1 MNILIVSSIFPPEV
15 GGPARQSWDLVKAL
29 KENTAIE
36 PTVMTFGKSNY
47 AEHIDGVTIY
57 RVNRMDTIKGFVGS
71 IIRQTNIAF
80 QLIKVIQN
88 NKIRS
93 IYCQELA
100 VFGLVTGLAARLL
113 AIPSAVKYPGDLVY
127 ELVNADKLVHE
138 ELETIFTS
146 SVKARI
152 LTLIEKMIFK
162 LHPVIVAASRY
173 QKQIL
178 VSHLKVNP
186 KKVYLL
192 PNFIKI
198 IKNSNRKLKADFKV
212 LLVNRVVPWKQI
224 DDILELVKYIK
235 NPNVSFM
242 IIGAPADLDHKIKH
256 LGFNLKI
263 ESIPFVS
270 PLEVAKYYKKADLF
284 LSLSRYEPFGI
295 VFIEAAMAGLP
306 VVAPKIGGIP
316 EVVHDGQTGYLYK
329 VNDWQD
335 AAFKIDQIA
344 SDPILYERMS
354 KQALK
359 ATNEYN
365 IEHNIEKITD
375 FYFSLNKFR

>member
-1 MNILIVSSIFPPEV
+1 
-15 GGPARQSWDLVKAL
+15 
-29 KENTAIE
+29 
-36 PTVMTFGKSNY
+36 
-47 AEHIDGVTIY
+47 
-57 RVNRMDTIKGFVGS
+57 
-71 IIRQTNIAF
+71 
-80 QLIKVIQN
+80 
-88 NKIRS
+88 
-93 IYCQELA
+93 
-100 VFGLVTGLAARLL
+100 
-113 AIPSAVKYPGDLVY
+113 
-127 ELVNADKLVHE
+127 
-138 ELETIFTS
+138 
-146 SVKARI
+146 
-152 LTLIEKMIFK
+152 
-162 LHPVIVAASRY
+162 
-173 QKQIL
+173 
-178 VSHLKVNP
+178 
-186 KKVYLL
+186 LL

-198 IKNSNRKLKADFKV
+198 TKNSSRKLKADFKV

-242 IIGAPADLDHKIKH
+242 IIGAPPDLDHKIKH

-375 FYFSLNKFR
+375 FYFYLNKFR